1 MSQLTMNDP
10 DKETLLKLC
19 REKEFHAYGT
29 SRIFE
34 RRAERYGNG
43 RTWITY
49 FGIVIPLLV
58 GATAMAFGAD
68 SSLFP
73 GLLYFAG
80 FLAIIQ
86 LAISVWSVVARWDE
100 RHGQALE
107 SSRANTRL
115 YNLWKKLGEHPTSQ
129 LSERVEEARSID
141 HDQEQRDL
149 ASGITDKEKRFAMH
163 EALFYFRKPCPTC
176 KVIPQSKKPS
186 ECDMCGNY

>member
-1 MSQLTMNDP
+1 MKT
-10 DKETLLKLC
+10 C

-34 RRAERYGNG
+34 RRAKRYGNG
-43 RTWITY
+43 RTGITY

-58 GATAMAFGAD
+58 GATAMAFGTD
-68 SSLFP
+68 SKLFP

-100 RHGQALE
+100 RYEQALD

-115 YNLWKKLGEHPTSQ
+115 YNLWKKLVDHPPSQ
-129 LSERVEEARSID
+129 LSEIIEDAVSAD
-141 HDQEQRDL
+141 QDQEQKDL
-149 ASGITDKEKRFAMH
+149 ASRITEKEKRFAMH

-176 KVIPQSKKPS
+176 KVVPQRKKPS
-186 ECDMCGNY
+186 KCDMCGNF